1 LGEEKVKVD
10 EIFIRDIIDDDFEI
24 LTELIKE
31 LGYPSNKNNISE
43 RLYKIKSNKDY
54 KTLVAEVDGKVVG
67 FIGLCKLYAYEYDGE
82 YVRIISL
89 VVNENYRDKGIGTKL
104 LKSGEKWAI
113 NEGAI
118 AIALNSGIKREKA
131 HEFYNSNGY
140 NIKGYSFS
148 KSLDENNK

>member
-1 LGEEKVKVD
+1 MKVD
-10 EIFIRDIIDDDFEI
+10 EIFIRDITDDDFEI

-31 LGYPSNKNNISE
+31 LGYPSNKSNISE
-43 RLYKIKSNKDY
+43 RLYKIKFNKDY
-54 KTLVAEVDGKVVG
+54 KTLVAEVDSKVVG

-89 VVNENYRDKGIGTKL
+89 VVNEKYRGKGIGTEL

-113 NEGAI
+113 SEGAI
-118 AIALNSGIKREKA
+118 AIALNTGIKREKA
-131 HEFYNSNGY
+131 HEFYNSNDY

>member
-1 LGEEKVKVD
+1 MKEDK
-10 EIFIRDIIDDDFEI
+10 IFIRDIIDEDYEM
-24 LTELIKE
+24 LTEFIEE
-31 LGYPSNKNNISE
+31 LGYPSNKNNISQ
-43 RLYKIKSNKDY
+43 RLFKINSNKSY
-54 KTLVAEVDGKVVG
+54 KTLVAEVDNKVVG

-89 VVNENYRDKGIGTKL
+89 VVNEKHRGNGIGTIL
-104 LKSGEKWAI
+104 MKSAEKWAI

-131 HEFYNSNGY
+131 HEFYKSNGY
-140 NIKGYSFS
+140 KIKGYSFS

>member
-113 NEGAI
+113 NEGTI

>member
-1 LGEEKVKVD
+1 LGETKLKVD
-10 EIFIRDIIDDDFEI
+10 KILIRDIIDDDFEI

-31 LGYPSNKNNISE
+31 LGYHSSKNNISE
-43 RLYKIKSNKDY
+43 RLYKINSNKYY
-54 KTLVAEVDGKVVG
+54 KTLVAEVDNKVVG

-89 VVNENYRDKGIGTKL
+89 IVNEKYRGKGIGTEL

-113 NEGAI
+113 CEGAI

-131 HEFYNSNGY
+131 HEFYSSNGY
-140 NIKGYSFS
+140 KIKGYSFS
-148 KSLDENNK
+148 KSINEK